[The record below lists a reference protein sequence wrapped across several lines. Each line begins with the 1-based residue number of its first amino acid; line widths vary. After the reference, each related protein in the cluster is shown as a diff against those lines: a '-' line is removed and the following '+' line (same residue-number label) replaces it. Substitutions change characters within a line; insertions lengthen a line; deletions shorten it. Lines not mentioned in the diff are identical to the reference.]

1 MGVAKYIIK
10 LTEEERAELER
21 IIRKHTTSQSEAR
34 RTKIIL
40 MADEGTKR
48 MAIAREL
55 GIAQENVVTTWIK
68 RWLEMSDRVVAERLQ
83 DLPRSGAP
91 DTFTPEQLCQI
102 VALAC
107 EKPENYD
114 RPITH
119 WTNREL
125 AEEAIKQGI
134 VESISASYVGQLLK
148 KNDLQPHRTRY
159 WLNSKADER
168 KEERIVDI
176 CEAYRKALET
186 EQEVVF
192 SVDEMTGVQ
201 ALERIAADLP
211 MSPGKPLAREFEY
224 KRHGTQTL
232 IAAINVATGTVQGV
246 CGDTR
251 TEADFAKFIE
261 HMIESNP
268 GYRTYH
274 FVADQLNTHKSE
286 TLVRLVADYCGIDKD
301 LGIKGKQ
308 GILKSMETREHFL
321 ADTEKS
327 VIFHYT
333 PKHASWMNQ
342 IEIWFGMLV
351 KKVIKRGDFLSKDAL
366 KNKILAFIDYFNKT
380 MAKPFKWTYQGKVL
394 TA

>member
-1 MGVAKYIIK
+1 
-10 LTEEERAELER
+10 
-21 IIRKHTTSQSEAR
+21 
-34 RTKIIL
+34 
-40 MADEGTKR
+40 MADEGIKR
-48 MAIAREL
+48 MAIAWEL

-68 RWLEMSDRVVAERLQ
+68 RWLAMSERPVAERLQ

-107 EKPENYD
+107 EKPEHYG

-119 WTNREL
+119 WTNGEL
-125 AEEAIKQGI
+125 ADEAIKQGI

-148 KNDLQPHRTRY
+148 KNDLQPHRSRY

-168 KEERIVDI
+168 KEERIADI
-176 CEAYRKALET
+176 CAVYIKASAM
-186 EQEVVF
+186 EQEIIF

-232 IAAINVATGTVQGV
+232 IAAINVATGNVQGV

-251 TEADFAKFIE
+251 TEADFVKFVE
-261 HMIESNP
+261 HIIESNP

-286 TLVRLVADYCGIDKD
+286 SLVRYLADYCEIDKD
-301 LGIKGKQ
+301 LGVKGKQ

-321 ADTEKS
+321 ADTGKS

-342 IEIWFGMLV
+342 IEIWFGILV
-351 KKVIKRGDFLSKDAL
+351 KKVIKRGNFLSKEAL
-366 KNKILAFIDYFNKT
+366 QQKILAFIDYFNKT